1 MFNLRYCATEDKYT
15 RKNRNR
21 SFRLHLSR
29 INVVNFIDGPEKKR
43 KEKRTSRIRGVRTG
57 SQYRTRTRI
66 MYQVLAKRRKKERKS
81 GGGSFKNASLLWPI
95 ITSKFVAV
103 SNGTS

>member
-1 MFNLRYCATEDKYT
+1 
-15 RKNRNR
+15 
-21 SFRLHLSR
+21 
-29 INVVNFIDGPEKKR
+29 
-43 KEKRTSRIRGVRTG
+43 
-57 SQYRTRTRI
+57 